1 MTMMVPQPSRTLDL
15 QRKEELLLQKQI
27 RQSTCKVKNNLPTLI
42 EASPDFNSK
51 KLPYLPYLPDSVQ
64 SIASLQYDD
73 TSESIVTD
81 DLPSLYSLPHK
92 FRSESRCSS
101 ITFDLTDAEGYNR
114 NRSKSKNKKQKER
127 KEYKEES
134 QANIFA
140 REEPDLITR
149 EPVLTKEKEK
159 GKKEEGEEEESY
171 LSMWSCRRCT
181 LENPLQEAVC
191 LACGGSRLSSIGDIE
206 VPKTVEPR
214 NLVNLIRV
222 EEEEEV
228 VVEEGVNTKN
238 NSDQPMPR
246 WKCRVC
252 TLENEALNYFCDA
265 CNSPSPLQAARKNNT
280 KEEVINR
287 AGADPNTELGI
298 IFSKAVRYLG
308 IACFCLI
315 ILCAMFNMVSSLIHT
330 LQIFLR
336 PNQNIAPQQT
346 LLPKIPGPPTLQS
359 PPVTDINEGQ
369 EIRVSS
375 ESHNSIVEDG
385 SAENYAELSRLTD
398 EGEVRETDEAEE
410 ASDDNVDIYQIFYEN
425 FGILPIIFLIYW
437 PLFLYLIA
445 RICKVGEQVTQ
456 PRVPQPF

>member
-1 MTMMVPQPSRTLDL
+1 M
-15 QRKEELLLQKQI
+15 
-27 RQSTCKVKNNLPTLI
+27 
-42 EASPDFNSK
+42 
-51 KLPYLPYLPDSVQ
+51 
-64 SIASLQYDD
+64 
-73 TSESIVTD
+73 
-81 DLPSLYSLPHK
+81 
-92 FRSESRCSS
+92 
-101 ITFDLTDAEGYNR
+101 
-114 NRSKSKNKKQKER
+114 
-127 KEYKEES
+127 
-134 QANIFA
+134 
-140 REEPDLITR
+140 
-149 EPVLTKEKEK
+149 LTKEKEK

-298 IFSKAVRYLG
+298 IFSKAVRLE
-308 IACFCLI
+308 
-315 ILCAMFNMVSSLIHT
+315 LIHPINECK
-330 LQIFLR
+330 QVRLR
-336 PNQNIAPQQT
+336 PLSDANA
-346 LLPKIPGPPTLQS
+346 LL
-359 PPVTDINEGQ
+359 
-369 EIRVSS
+369 R
-375 ESHNSIVEDG
+375 
-385 SAENYAELSRLTD
+385 
-398 EGEVRETDEAEE
+398 
-410 ASDDNVDIYQIFYEN
+410 F
-425 FGILPIIFLIYW
+425 LP
-437 PLFLYLIA
+437 
-445 RICKVGEQVTQ
+445 
-456 PRVPQPF
+456 

>member
-1 MTMMVPQPSRTLDL
+1 MMVPQPSRTLDL
-15 QRKEELLLQKQI
+15 QRKEELMIQKQI

-64 SIASLQYDD
+64 SLASLQYDD

-81 DLPSLYSLPHK
+81 DLMPSLYSVPHK

-114 NRSKSKNKKQKER
+114 NRSRSKNKKQKER
-127 KEYKEES
+127 KEES

-140 REEPDLITR
+140 REEPDLIIR
-149 EPVLTKEKEK
+149 EPVVVKEK
-159 GKKEEGEEEESY
+159 KKETKEEEESY

-206 VPKTVEPR
+206 VPRTVEPR
-214 NLVNLIRV
+214 NLVNLIREEV
-222 EEEEEV
+222 EEDVVMEEV
-228 VVEEGVNTKN
+228 LNTN
-238 NSDQPMPR
+238 NHNVDQPRPK
-246 WKCRVC
+246 WKCGVC

-265 CNSPSPLQAARKNNT
+265 CNSPSPEHAARRTNT
-280 KEEVINR
+280 KEDVITG
-287 AGADPNTELGI
+287 AGADPNMEFGI

-315 ILCAMFNMVSSLIHT
+315 ILCAMFNMVSSLIHF
-330 LQIFLR
+330 LQTFLQ
-336 PNQNIAPQQT
+336 PNQSFPSQQT
-346 LLPKIPGPPTLQS
+346 LTKIAP
-359 PPVTDINEGQ
+359 PPVTAPVPPPVNVNNE
-369 EIRVSS
+369 EIGVSS
-375 ESHNSIVEDG
+375 ESHNSIAEDG
-385 SAENYAELSRLTD
+385 TAGNYAEVMRLTD
-398 EGEVRETDEAEE
+398 EGQVRETDDAEE
-410 ASDDNVDIYQIFYEN
+410 DSDDSVYIYQIFYES
-425 FGILPIIFLIYW
+425 FGVFPIIFLIYW

-445 RICKVGEQVTQ
+445 QLCKVGEGVTQ
-456 PRVPQPF
+456 PRVPQPL